1 MASQT
6 IEFQA
11 KMFLFDLNN
20 SAKEHWF
27 KTDEA
32 WEIILATADE
42 KSALEKKYYPTISTQ
57 VLPEMLAE
65 LFELIKKKL
74 VLVVSDLEKKSDT
87 KTVIKNH
94 LQYLIAFNPQRQRS

>member
-11 KMFLFDLNN
+11 KMFLFDLDN

-32 WEIILATADE
+32 WEIILVTADE
-42 KSALEKKYYPTISTQ
+42 KSALEKKYYPTISAK

-65 LFELIKKKL
+65 LLELIKKNL
-74 VLVVSDLEKKSDT
+74 VQVVSDLEKTWDT